1 MKIFLLLIL
10 MLTGC
15 AQAKRNGCETPCL
28 SSIHII
34 DREGMTEAISN
45 DERLRLYENVNF
57 LSPQP
62 YQKVLRIYSRDE
74 SGNLPAYIT
83 TYHTNGELRQ
93 YLEILNNRAY
103 GPYKE
108 WHANGQLKV
117 STNVVEGIG
126 DISLAAEKSW
136 VFDGESLAYDE
147 CGRLLAVIR
156 YCRGSLEGLS
166 VYYHKNG
173 NVWKEIPYVNNTI
186 SGELKIYYDSGDLLQ
201 STYYVNGNKEGPSNR
216 YWPCNKLAAS
226 ECFKKNL
233 LIEGVYFDLQ
243 GEKTCGVI
251 NGDGVRPLFGKSK
264 MNELRE
270 IKNGAEEG
278 SVQIFDDEGRLL
290 TIYHI
295 KNGLKQGEEIR
306 FYPKKLNKE
315 AQKKLSI
322 SWYQGKI
329 QGVVKTWYENGTMES
344 QKEMSDNKR
353 NGVSTAWFRD
363 GQLMMIEE
371 YEQGKLQKGDYF
383 KKGERKPISQI
394 LNGEGTSTLFDSDG
408 NFIRKIEY
416 LHGKPV

>member
-1 MKIFLLLIL
+1 MKIVLLLIL

-15 AQAKRNGCETPCL
+15 AQTKNCCEAPHL

-45 DERLRLYENVNF
+45 QERLKLYENVNF
-57 LSPQP
+57 LNPQP
-62 YQKVLRIYSRDE
+62 YQKVLRVYSRDE

-93 YLEILNNRAY
+93 YLEIVNNRAY
-103 GPYKE
+103 GLYKE

-117 STNVVEGIG
+117 STTVVEGIG

-147 CGRLLAVIR
+147 CGHLLASIH

-166 VYYHKNG
+166 TYYHTNG
-173 NVWKEIPYVNNTI
+173 AVWKEIPYISNNV
-186 SGELKIYYDSGDLLQ
+186 SGELKIYYDNGDLLQ
-201 STYYVNGNKEGPSNR
+201 STYYYNGSKEGASNR
-216 YWPCNKLAAS
+216 YWPCNRPAAV
-226 ECFKKNL
+226 ECYKKNL
-233 LIEGVYFDLQ
+233 LIEGSYFDLQ
-243 GEKTCGVI
+243 GEKVCGVV
-251 NGDGVRPLFGKSK
+251 NGEGVRPLFGKSTLS
-264 MNELRE
+264 ELHE
-270 IKNGAEEG
+270 IKHGVEEG
-278 SVQIFDDEGRLL
+278 SVQVFDEEGRLL
-290 TIYHI
+290 TSYNI
-295 KNGLKQGEEIR
+295 KNGLKQGEEVR

-315 AQKKLSI
+315 PQKKLSI

-329 QGVVKTWYENGTMES
+329 QGVVKTWYENGMMES

-353 NGVSTAWFRD
+353 NGVSTAWFRE

-394 LNGEGTSTLFDSDG
+394 VNGEGTATLFDSSG

-416 LHGKPV
+416 IHGKPI